1 MRTRTWSLQTS
12 TVRVARDHH
21 RMFESVTH
29 LISFTSSRSTR
40 CQARRG
46 VMQRL
51 YELGVAVADDEEGKF
66 SRRRR
71 RRRLA
76 GYHRPSTSLSIFA
89 AFHHGLQSSIRTPC
103 HFSSLSKSSL
113 DFRLAK
119 NRTTSFDSPSSP
131 ELEGHRHGQA
141 EEWIKRSTFDFITAN
156 MLPTSA
162 EEFIVSRFRAA
173 TVPEGSVI
181 Q

>member
-21 RMFESVTH
+21 RMLESATH
-29 LISFTSSRSTR
+29 LISFTSSRF
-40 CQARRG
+40 
-46 VMQRL
+46 
-51 YELGVAVADDEEGKF
+51 GVAVADDEEGEILTTTTG
-66 SRRRR
+66 
-71 RRRLA
+71 LA
-76 GYHRPSTSLSIFA
+76 EYHRPSTSLSIFA

-103 HFSSLSKSSL
+103 HFTSLSKSSL

-119 NRTTSFDSPSSP
+119 NRTTSFDSHGPSSP
-131 ELEGHRHGQA
+131 ELEGHRQA

-162 EEFIVSRFRAA
+162 EDFIVSRFRAA
-173 TVPEGSVI
+173 TGPEGSVI